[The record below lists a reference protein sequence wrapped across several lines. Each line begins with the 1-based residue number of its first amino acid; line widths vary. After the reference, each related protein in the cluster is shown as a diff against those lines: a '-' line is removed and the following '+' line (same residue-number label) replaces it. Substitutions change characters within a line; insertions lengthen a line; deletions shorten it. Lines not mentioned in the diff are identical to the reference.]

1 MDRMRA
7 QCVSPAQRLRGVFR
21 MLKLKVRQG
30 VVLAGLFALA
40 ACGGAGSGGGNG
52 SAAVAT
58 SPDAAAKISAYT
70 EAYNGL
76 IDTFG
81 LPATAD
87 TYKEAR
93 IPSRSPSDSINVS
106 DGWVETGEGKLKAAI
121 ALPGSLGDLDK
132 KAEALDAALVKVL
145 ARLGPLYQYYNTKA
159 YREDALKRGKAEDA
173 QMIAEFDAALKA
185 MDDFN
190 AELVKQRRAGA
201 EAELAKLKAD
211 GNIVGYNNK
220 QAMLQAEEL
229 VGLFDKPEDLKDAA
243 IFAKG
248 DALASSLDKLLT
260 EQQKAIAEAKPKAT
274 EPLEKSRLGTYE
286 LVAEML
292 GSMIGQYR
300 ELKQSHSSSDMK
312 SMIDSY
318 NNAVGSANRVS

>member
-1 MDRMRA
+1 
-7 QCVSPAQRLRGVFR
+7 

-40 ACGGAGSGGGNG
+40 ACGGAGSGGNG

-58 SPDAAAKISAYT
+58 TPDAGAKISAYT

-81 LPATAD
+81 VPATAES
-87 TYKEAR
+87 YSKEK
-93 IPSRSPSDSINVS
+93 IPSRSPSDSITIS
-106 DGWVETGEGKLKAAI
+106 QGWVETGEGKLKTAR
-121 ALPGSLGDLDK
+121 ALPGSLGELDT
-132 KAEALDAALVKVL
+132 KAEALDNALLKVL

-159 YREDALKRGKAEDA
+159 YRQDALKRGKAEDA
-173 QMIAEFDAALKA
+173 QMIAEFDAALKT
-185 MDDFN
+185 MEDFN
-190 AELVKQRRAGA
+190 TELVKQRRAGA
-201 EAELAKLKAD
+201 EAELARFKAD
-211 GNIVGYNNK
+211 GNVVGYNNK

-229 VGLFDKPEDLKDAA
+229 VGLFDKPEDLKDPA

-248 DALASSLDKLLT
+248 DVLAASIEKLLT
-260 EQQKAIAEAKPKAT
+260 EQQKAIAEGKAKAT
-274 EPLEKSRLGTYE
+274 EPIDKSRLSTYG
-286 LVAEML
+286 LVADML

-300 ELKQSHSSSDMK
+300 ELKQSHSPSSMN

-318 NNAVGSANRVS
+318 NDAVGSANRIS

>member
-1 MDRMRA
+1 
-7 QCVSPAQRLRGVFR
+7 

-30 VVLAGLFALA
+30 VVLAGLFALS
-40 ACGGAGSGGGNG
+40 ACGGTGSGGNG
-52 SAAVAT
+52 STAVAT
-58 SPDAAAKISAYT
+58 TPDAAAKISAYT

-81 LPATAD
+81 LPATVD

-93 IPSRSPSDSINVS
+93 IPSRSPSDSITIS
-106 DGWVETGEGKLKAAI
+106 DGWVETGEGKLKAAR

-132 KAEALDAALVKVL
+132 KAEALDNALLKVL

-173 QMIAEFDAALKA
+173 QMVAEFDAALKA
-185 MDDFN
+185 MEDFN

-201 EAELAKLKAD
+201 EAELTKLKAD

-229 VGLFDKPEDLKDAA
+229 IGLFNKPEDLKDAA
-243 IFAKG
+243 IFAKADG
-248 DALASSLDKLLT
+248 VVASLEKLLSD
-260 EQQKAIAEAKPKAT
+260 QQKAIAEGKAKAT
-274 EPLEKSRLGTYE
+274 EPLDKSRLGSYG

-300 ELKQSHSSSDMK
+300 ELKQSHSPSNMK

-318 NNAVGSANRVS
+318 NNAVSSANRIS